1 MTDSALLRPPKESL
15 RDKLISKLG
24 RDLASVVM
32 GYIECPNY
40 HPSQPP
46 LDPPM
51 LEKLARRDR
60 ELDCP
65 GDIGPHESFKPTTP
79 GNPAEALFIL
89 EHILAAE
96 IRNLVVCLKRALAS
110 STETEMYRR
119 EVSPNASESSKAEND
134 S

>member
-1 MTDSALLRPPKESL
+1 MDYKTKVMDIVRRVRALDKTVHGLESFTS
-15 RDKLISKLG
+15 REAAN
-24 RDLASVVM
+24 R
-32 GYIECPNY
+32 NY
-40 HPSQPP
+40 PSQS
-46 LDPPM
+46 
-51 LEKLARRDR
+51 
-60 ELDCP
+60 
-65 GDIGPHESFKPTTP
+65 GPDEHFKPKTS

>member
-1 MTDSALLRPPKESL
+1 MDYKSAVMDIVRQVRTLDKAVYRLEALLSRAAVN
-15 RDKLISKLG
+15 R
-24 RDLASVVM
+24 
-32 GYIECPNY
+32 
-40 HPSQPP
+40 
-46 LDPPM
+46 
-51 LEKLARRDR
+51 
-60 ELDCP
+60 DCP